1 MILNANQPFP
11 NLIRGIIFDFD
22 GVVVDSEKHWATVEN
37 PYLRQHI
44 DDWQDD
50 DYNLL
55 LGKSLSEVHEFL
67 AEERGFGLSA
77 EQYFADYERMAVEL
91 YAHVARPLQGLVAL
105 LDSLREARIPCA
117 IASSSKRS
125 WIDSALEANGLGGYF
140 PIIVSAHDAEV
151 EKGKPAP
158 DVYLRA
164 AQLLH
169 LPVTDVLAIED
180 SRNGVASARAASIYC
195 VGLRTDDNPSQ
206 DLSAADIELSS
217 YNDLIKLVAKIDQ
230 ARPEVQTTKSF
241 RDITEHRNAA
251 AFINTLDKESLV
263 VYSPT
268 SLANVAHS
276 NTKVHMIDCRIFER
290 NIAFMDSLSL
300 THKSYKQLVSLG
312 GGVAT
317 DVAKYLAYRMG
328 ATFTSIPSMLS
339 TNAFAT
345 DKVALVVGD
354 EKVTLDAKLPD
365 AIIYDDG
372 LMQKAEIQNLYGLA
386 DVLSIHTALHD
397 WRLAKHD
404 ISEAINQPVYDAAN
418 MLLQQVQDFVLST
431 DFSAVAQD
439 IAKLYAYIGESGH
452 ITNLHGTGRPESG
465 SEHIFAK
472 KLESLID
479 MPHGVSVSL
488 GIILMAII
496 QNNHPAE
503 VAGAIRKIGTLD
515 KLQDYAISETVI
527 RQAFAILKPRADRYS
542 VINTV
547 EFDDALVDSVLQ
559 TFKQLTGIEL
569 AS

>member
-1 MILNANQPFP
+1 MILNTDTPFP
-11 NLIRGIIFDFD
+11 DPIRGVIFDFD

-55 LGKSLSEVHEFL
+55 LGMSLSEVHEFL
-67 AEERGFGLSA
+67 ANERDFGLSA
-77 EQYFADYERMAVEL
+77 KQYFADYESMAVEI
-91 YAHVARPLQGLVAL
+91 YAHVARPLQGLVTL

-125 WIDSALEANGLGGYF
+125 WIDLALEVNGLGGRF

-180 SRNGVASARAASIYC
+180 SNNGVASARAAHIYC
-195 VGLRTDDNPSQ
+195 VGLRTVDNPGQ

-217 YNDLIKLVAKIDQ
+217 YDYLIKLVAKIDQ
-230 ARPEVQTTKSF
+230 ARPEVQITKSF
-241 RDITEHRNAA
+241 RDITEYRTAA

-290 NIAFMDSLSL
+290 NIAFMNSLSL

-365 AIIYDDG
+365 AIIYDDE
-372 LMQKAEIQNLYGLA
+372 LMQKAKIQNLYGLA

-397 WRLAKHD
+397 WQLAQRD
-404 ISEAINQPVYDAAN
+404 ISEPVNQSVYDAAN
-418 MLLQQVQDFVLST
+418 TLLQQVQDFVLST
-431 DFSAVAQD
+431 DFSALAQD
-439 IAKLYAYIGESGH
+439 ITKLYAYIGESGH
-452 ITNLHGTGRPESG
+452 ITNVHGTGRPESG

-488 GIILMAII
+488 GIILMAIV

-503 VAGAIRKIGTLD
+503 VAGVIRKIGTLD
-515 KLQDYAISETVI
+515 KLQDYAISEAVI

-547 EFDDALVDSVLQ
+547 EFDDSLVDSVLQ
-559 TFKQLTGIEL
+559 TFKQLTGIKL